1 MLQKGKFYKSK
12 YNELYCVVS
21 EDKCP
26 WDDEMWY
33 NAIGVLGNSISERMF
48 FGNEKYE
55 LIEVEKDAFLKAYH
69 TALANLTNL
78 TKTIN

>member
-33 NAIGVLGNSISERMF
+33 NAIGVLGHSISERMF
-48 FGNEKYE
+48 FGNGKYE
-55 LIEVEKDAFLKAYH
+55 LIEVERNEFLKAYH
-69 TALANLTNL
+69 TALENLLKL